1 METEAAA
8 SMLAPLTRF
17 KSYYVVWKLQS
28 YITTEKEKIGLNR
41 TMQYGNPD
49 GSVQVVA
56 SDGRFK
62 SYYVVWKLSPVEF
75 YD

>member
-41 TMQYGNPD
+41 TM
-49 GSVQVVA
+49 
-56 SDGRFK
+56 
-62 SYYVVWKLSPVEF
+62 
-75 YD
+75 